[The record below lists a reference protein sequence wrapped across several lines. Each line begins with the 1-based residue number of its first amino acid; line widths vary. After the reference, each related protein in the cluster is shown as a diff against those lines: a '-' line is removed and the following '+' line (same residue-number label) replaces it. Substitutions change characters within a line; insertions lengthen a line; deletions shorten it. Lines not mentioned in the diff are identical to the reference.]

1 MSLVLRS
8 GTRCGRWGLR
18 QRWPGAPWTPPGLK
32 QRRRRPHHS
41 WLLSP
46 PHSEKSVLA
55 CEMFGNFAFKLSK
68 PEKLRISD
76 WWSQGSSSLWVLCPA
91 PRDQRV
97 LWSEQQRNSSKKLSN
112 VQVRLMFLCKS
123 ERLNSDTMQQS
134 LYSVHSLT
142 WVLSNFDE
150 ILPVAQS
157 H

>member
-8 GTRCGRWGLR
+8 ETRCGRWGLR
-18 QRWPGAPWTPPGLK
+18 RTRPGAPWTSQGLK
-32 QRRRRPHHS
+32 QRRRRLHHS
-41 WLLSP
+41 WLPSP

-55 CEMFGNFAFKLSK
+55 CEMFWNFAFKLSK

-76 WWSQGSSSLWVLCPA
+76 SWSQGSSSLWVLCPA
-91 PRDQRV
+91 PRDQRA

-123 ERLNSDTMQQS
+123 ERLNSNTMQQS

-150 ILPVAQS
+150 ILPVALS